1 MTSPASVSSA
11 SSSPAAR
18 ERSGGLAAWQWRDY
32 PRVHTARANLAL
44 HIATAPIFFASCLTL
59 AGTPFLALT
68 GRASQGGWRMALAAL
83 VGLVLAVAAQGRGH
97 RLEPEPPAPFRGPLD
112 VLARLFLEQ
121 LFTFPKFVLTG
132 GFARAWRK
140 AS

>member
-11 SSSPAAR
+11 SSPIDH

-32 PRVHTARANLAL
+32 PRVHTDRANLAL
-44 HIATAPIFFASCLTL
+44 HIATAPVFFTSCLTL
-59 AGTPFLALT
+59 VASPFLAL
-68 GRASQGGWRMALAAL
+68 GGSASQAGWMALAAL
-83 VGLVLAVAAQGRGH
+83 VGLIFAVAAQGRGH
-97 RLEPEPPAPFRGPLD
+97 RLEDEPPTPFRGPLD